1 MSKKIDTSV
10 PAVVGENQFA
20 IMVSDISELKNE
32 LAETLGGEKLNVN
45 DLTRLTVPAGGGI
58 RWTVPTLQGDQ
69 DMKELVGIIP
79 FTTLNRAYWPEEF
92 DGGGSP
98 PACVSHDGLKGLG
111 EPGGSCLTCKF
122 AQFGSGKG
130 GEGRGKACQESR
142 LIFLVTADEMLPI
155 VVKAPA
161 TSLAAA
167 KKYLTGMISRR
178 RMLHSVYTKLSL
190 IKKQN
195 KDGIPYSQ
203 IVLELVGEVE
213 NPEASKAY
221 ADAIKPHLVTAA
233 AEMANNPYVAPE
245 DTEPP
250 M

>member
-1 MSKKIDTSV
+1 MNKKNEGNV
-10 PAVVGENQFA
+10 PAVMGENQFA
-20 IMVSDISELKNE
+20 IMVSDINELKNE

-98 PACVSHDGLKGLG
+98 PACVSHDGLKGIG
-111 EPGGSCLTCKF
+111 DPGGNCLTCKF
-122 AQFGSGKG
+122 AQFGSGKQG
-130 GEGRGKACQESR
+130 AGRGKACQESR
-142 LIFLVTADEMLPI
+142 LVFLITADEMLPI
-155 VVKAPA
+155 VIKAPA

-178 RMLHSVYTKLSL
+178 KMLHSVYTKLSL

-195 KDGIPYSQ
+195 KDGIAYSQ
-203 IVLELVGEVE
+203 ITFEMVGEVE
-213 NPEASKAY
+213 NPKASKAY
-221 ADAIKPHLVTAA
+221 ADAIKPHLVVAA
-233 AEMANNPYVAPE
+233 AEMAEAPRPVEE
-245 DTEPP
+245 DVEPP

>member
-1 MSKKIDTSV
+1 MSKKTEANV
-10 PAVVGENQFA
+10 PAVVGEGQFA
-20 IMVSDISELKNE
+20 IMVTDIGELKE
-32 LAETLGGEKLNVN
+32 TLLETLGGEKLSAN
-45 DLTRLTVPAGGGI
+45 DLTRLTVPAGGGV
-58 RWTVPTLQGDQ
+58 RWNVPTLQGEQ
-69 DMKELVGIIP
+69 DMKELVGIIT

-98 PACVSHDGLKGLG
+98 PQCISHDGVLGLG
-111 EPGGSCLTCKF
+111 DPGGSCLTCRY

-142 LIFLVTADEMLPI
+142 LIFMITADEMLPI

-161 TSLAAA
+161 TSLGTA
-167 KKYLTGMISRR
+167 KKFLTGMISRR
-178 RMLHSVYTKLSL
+178 KTLHSVYTRLSL
-190 IKKQN
+190 QKKQN
-195 KDGIPYSQ
+195 KDGIAYSQ
-203 IVLELVGEVE
+203 IVFELVGEVE

-221 ADAIKPHLVTAA
+221 ANAIKPYLVTAA
-233 AEMANNPYVAPE
+233 KDMAEAG